1 MKKDLD
7 YIAKLERA
15 IAQKYGK
22 EAVQNPKGNWD
33 EEKEKE
39 YLEQLKKLYEREIKK
54 SHHSEKIEVEGF
66 LVPRKLINK
75 DTKRNCP
82 VCEEYSFSRNDDVY
96 MSKFE
101 CCFNCYIEYVED
113 REERWASGWRPN
125 LGDNKCQKKT

>member
-7 YIAKLERA
+7 YIVKLERA

-22 EAVQNPKGNWD
+22 EAIQNPKGNWD

-39 YLEQLKKLYEREIKK
+39 YLQQLKKLYDKEIKK
-54 SHHSEKIEVEGF
+54 DHHSEKIKVEGF

-101 CCFNCYIEYVED
+101 CCCKCYIEYIED
-113 REERWASGWRPN
+113 REERWANGWRPN
-125 LGDNKCQKKT
+125 LGDNKCHKKT